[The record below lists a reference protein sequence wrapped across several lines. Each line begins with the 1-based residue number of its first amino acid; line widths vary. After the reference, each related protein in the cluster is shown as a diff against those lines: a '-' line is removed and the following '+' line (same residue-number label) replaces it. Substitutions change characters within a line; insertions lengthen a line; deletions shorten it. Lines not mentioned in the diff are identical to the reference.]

1 MSRCQVPDCESVGMY
16 RKLVAITQVAQAGS
30 RETGVQKTS
39 VFCTPKLPYFK
50 RSFQAGTFNQP
61 DSVCRQCLHGISF
74 GRTSLAYRFGV
85 QKTDVLCTA
94 KLGRTEN
101 FLFLYTVGVKPLK
114 PLALAVVQRH
124 HLAVA
129 SGRSARSPSFLRTLQ
144 AWNLLTPHVRVG
156 PPCTAGSVRKTESSS
171 RNRPSMPH
179 HKQDL
184 ARHSPCSARS

>member
-61 DSVCRQCLHGISF
+61 DSVCRRQCLHGISF

-156 PPCTAGSVRKTESSS
+156 PPCTAGSVRKTD
-171 RNRPSMPH
+171 RHHATDLLCRTINRT
-179 HKQDL
+179 
-184 ARHSPCSARS
+184 

>member
-1 MSRCQVPDCESVGMY
+1 MNLQPLWESTVPCGRRKPMVPSSRTPECGKSNARRTRLPCGGELRSLKTRFRMSRCQVPDCESVGMY

-61 DSVCRQCLHGISF
+61 DSVCRRQCLHGISF

-114 PLALAVVQRH
+114 PLAY
-124 HLAVA
+124 
-129 SGRSARSPSFLRTLQ
+129 
-144 AWNLLTPHVRVG
+144 
-156 PPCTAGSVRKTESSS
+156 RKRKFS
-171 RNRPSMPH
+171 
-179 HKQDL
+179 
-184 ARHSPCSARS
+184 